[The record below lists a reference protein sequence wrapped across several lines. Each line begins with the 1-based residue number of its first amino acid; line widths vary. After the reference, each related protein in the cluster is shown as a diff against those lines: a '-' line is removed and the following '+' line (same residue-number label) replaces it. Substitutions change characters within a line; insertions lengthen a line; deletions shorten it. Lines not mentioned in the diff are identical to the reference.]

1 MQGHLKPD
9 FLTVEDVIQIHGE
22 MVTAFGGESGLRDL
36 GLLESAVAM
45 PMQTFGS
52 EFLHNSLFMM
62 AAAYLFHISQNHPF
76 VDGNKRTAY
85 TASLVFLRVNGIA
98 IDRDT
103 EELHEMV
110 RAVGRGEMDKQAIA
124 KHLEEARLSETE
136 GEAHLEANPPD
147 TESGEQPPVP

>member
-1 MQGHLKPD
+1 MPGHLKPD

-22 MVTAFGGESGLRDL
+22 MITAFGGESGLRDL

-45 PMQTFGS
+45 PMQRFGS

-85 TASLVFLRVNGIA
+85 TASLVFLRLNGIA

-103 EELHEMV
+103 DELHEMV
-110 RAVGRGEMDKQAIA
+110 RAVARGELDKQAIA
-124 KHLEEARLSETE
+124 KSLEEARLSETE
-136 GEAHLEANPPD
+136 GKAHLEANPPD
-147 TESGEQPPVP
+147 EESGEAPPQ